1 MSHFIIN
8 GILYE
13 MLIGIV
19 KCIKGALTY
28 EKMDK
33 SINDNRWCST
43 YPSGSIFVLLNH
55 ISIIIFTIKIKMKRL
70 NNMIKM

>member
-1 MSHFIIN
+1 MSHFEIN

-28 EKMDK
+28 EKMD
-33 SINDNRWCST
+33 
-43 YPSGSIFVLLNH
+43 

>member
-1 MSHFIIN
+1 MSHFEIN

-28 EKMDK
+28 EKWTNRLMT
-33 SINDNRWCST
+33 IRWCGT
-43 YPSGSIFVLLNH
+43 YPSGSIFVC
-55 ISIIIFTIKIKMKRL
+55 
-70 NNMIKM
+70 

>member
-1 MSHFIIN
+1 MSHFEIN

-28 EKMDK
+28 EKWT
-33 SINDNRWCST
+33 NRLMTIAGGT
-43 YPSGSIFVLLNH
+43 YPSGSIFVC
-55 ISIIIFTIKIKMKRL
+55 
-70 NNMIKM
+70 

>member
-1 MSHFIIN
+1 MSYFEIN

-19 KCIKGALTY
+19 KCIKGVLMY

-33 SINDNRWCST
+33 LINDNCWCGI
-43 YPSGSIFVLLNH
+43 YFSGSIFVC
-55 ISIIIFTIKIKMKRL
+55 
-70 NNMIKM
+70 

>member
-1 MSHFIIN
+1 MSHFEIN

-33 SINDNRWCST
+33 SINDNRWCGT
-43 YPSGSIFVLLNH
+43 YPSGKIFVC
-55 ISIIIFTIKIKMKRL
+55 
-70 NNMIKM
+70 

>member
-1 MSHFIIN
+1 MSHFEIN

-19 KCIKGALTY
+19 KCIEGALTY

-33 SINDNRWCST
+33 SINDNRWCGT
-43 YPSGSIFVLLNH
+43 YPSGSIFVC
-55 ISIIIFTIKIKMKRL
+55 
-70 NNMIKM
+70 